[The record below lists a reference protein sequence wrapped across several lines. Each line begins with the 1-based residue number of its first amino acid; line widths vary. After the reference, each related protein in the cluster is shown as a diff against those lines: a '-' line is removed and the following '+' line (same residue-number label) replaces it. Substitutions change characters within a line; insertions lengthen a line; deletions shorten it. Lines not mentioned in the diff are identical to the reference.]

1 MNQSSLLKEIREQ
14 IRYFLRNPIYIGSLI
29 IAAILG
35 YGYVLTH
42 GTCGIDDISID
53 LYFENGIGVAIG
65 RWPYYLVNKVIPIA
79 EYTPFIGDFITVI
92 LLMLSAVVLCVA
104 VRMLV
109 EREISIW
116 AYVVFV
122 VFFLDYSMNADVFVF
137 YLQNG
142 LGWVY
147 LFSALSLV
155 CFFYLYSN
163 EVSLKQ
169 QVIIRTTMIIM
180 LTLAISFYES
190 AASVF
195 LTGGLM
201 IIFVNLYLKKS
212 DSVFRGIRYIGA
224 LFFIARYL
232 VYTMVA
238 RRLIRAVL
246 MRVFSIPAYVF
257 YRSAASLEWLTKGSI
272 EDKLEAI
279 QTLLAQIYRD
289 YFAMAVV
296 HYPILLFVI
305 CSVGF
310 LLVVLYCT
318 KKNKDVILLLTGIG
332 IYGSMFAISFIEC
345 MVMPYRT
352 CQIFNVFVAA
362 MFFVLAAI
370 IEKKKKIWKRMTAV
384 VIALCFAISIKDMIS
399 WFQLDYDK
407 TEYEMWV
414 IDDIANDLNSGKYN
428 IQEKPI
434 IIVGDFQLPD
444 YLYKKYC
451 IEDGDFG
458 WEMVKKAAVQSGVKV
473 SDYYCYGQNN
483 SSILNWA
490 VTSFAMECGYNVS
503 IRQLFEYRGYRFD
516 WADGAIADR
525 VFEEYFPMDWEYFSY
540 SNTTIYTQNYKE
552 TEQYPNENYIEEL
565 EDCIVIKL

>member
-14 IRYFLRNPIYIGSLI
+14 IRYFLRNPIYISSLI

-65 RWPYYLVNKVIPIA
+65 RWPYYLINKVIPIA
-79 EYTPFIGDFITVI
+79 KYTPFIGDFITVI
-92 LLMLSAVVLCVA
+92 LLMVSAVMWCVLI
-104 VRMLV
+104 RMLLR
-109 EREISIW
+109 REVVIW
-116 AYVVFV
+116 AYVVFS
-122 VFFLDYSMNADVFVF
+122 VFFLDYSLNADVFVF

-147 LFSALSLV
+147 LFSALSLIY
-155 CFFYLYSN
+155 FFYLYSN
-163 EVSLKQ
+163 EVSLKK
-169 QVIIRTTMIIM
+169 QVIIRITMIIM

-201 IIFVNLYLKKS
+201 VVFVNRYLKKS
-212 DSVFRGIRYIGA
+212 DSVFRGKNYIGA
-224 LFFIARYL
+224 LLLIARYL
-232 VYTMVA
+232 VYAMVA
-238 RRLIRAVL
+238 RRLVRTVL
-246 MRVFSIPAYVF
+246 MKVFSIPAYIF
-257 YRSAASLEWLTKGSI
+257 YRSATSLEWVTKGSI
-272 EDKLEAI
+272 EDTIKAI

-305 CSVGF
+305 CSAGF
-310 LLVVLYCT
+310 SLVVLYCT
-318 KKNKDVILLLTGIG
+318 KKNKDLLLLMTGIG
-332 IYGSMFAISFIEC
+332 IYVSMFAISFIEC
-345 MVMPYRT
+345 MVMLYRS

-362 MFFVLAAI
+362 MFFVLVVI
-370 IEKKKKIWKRMTAV
+370 ITKKRKIWKRITVPVIIICFTMMIVDMT
-384 VIALCFAISIKDMIS
+384 S
-399 WFQLDYDK
+399 WFKLDYDK
-407 TEYEMWV
+407 TEYEMQI
-414 IDDIANDLNSGKYN
+414 IDDIANDLNSGRYKV
-428 IQEKPI
+428 QEKPI
-434 IIVGDFQLPD
+434 VVVGEFQLPD
-444 YLYKKYC
+444 YLYERYC

-458 WEMVKKAAVQSGVKV
+458 WEIVKKAAEQSGVKV
-473 SDYYCYGQNN
+473 QDSYCYGQNS

-503 IRQLFEYRGYRFD
+503 MRQLFEYRGYHFN

-525 VFEEYFPMDWEYFSY
+525 IFEEYFPMDWEYFSY
-540 SNTTIYTQNYKE
+540 SNVTLYTQTYAE
-552 TEQYPNENYIEEL
+552 TERYPNANYIEEL